1 MSQSDYIRYKKT
13 SIQLKEVRKIDPNL
27 AYKTTPFNQLVGVR
41 KMDPI
46 LASQDYIT
54 FKQYTLESTVI
65 NTLPTFNKLALP
77 GQRIVFGM
85 ERKISNCPIAN
96 FAICNRTN
104 LRSNRRENAINSI
117 LLNVKPG
124 TNQTTIKTII

>member
-13 SIQLKEVRKIDPNL
+13 TNQLKEVKKL
-27 AYKTTPFNQLVGVR
+27 
-41 KMDPI
+41 DPI
-46 LASQDYIT
+46 LASQDYIS

-85 ERKISNCPIAN
+85 ERKISSCPITN

-104 LRSNRRENAINSI
+104 LRPNRRKNAIDTFLFLEDETKSS
-117 LLNVKPG
+117 
-124 TNQTTIKTII
+124 TNQTTIKTIV

>member
-13 SIQLKEVRKIDPNL
+13 SNQLVEVRKL
-27 AYKTTPFNQLVGVR
+27 
-41 KMDPI
+41 DPI

-54 FKQYTLESTVI
+54 FKQYTLESRVI
-65 NTLPTFNKLALP
+65 NTSPTFNKLAIP
-77 GQRIVFGM
+77 GNTIVFGM
-85 ERKISNCPIAN
+85 ERKISSCPITN

-104 LRSNRRENAINSI
+104 LRANRRNNAINTI

>member
-13 SIQLKEVRKIDPNL
+13 TNQLKEVRK
-27 AYKTTPFNQLVGVR
+27 F
-41 KMDPI
+41 DPI

-65 NTLPTFNKLALP
+65 NTLPTLNQFTLP

-85 ERKISNCPIAN
+85 ERNISNCPITD

-104 LRSNRRENAINSI
+104 IRPNRRENAIDTV
-117 LLNVKPG
+117 LLDVKPS
-124 TNQTTIKTII
+124 TNQTTIKMIV

>member
-13 SIQLKEVRKIDPNL
+13 TNQLKEVQKL
-27 AYKTTPFNQLVGVR
+27 
-41 KMDPI
+41 DPI

-65 NTLPTFNKLALP
+65 NTSPTLNQLALS
-77 GQRIVFGM
+77 GDTIVFGI
-85 ERKISNCPIAN
+85 ERNIQGCPITN
-96 FAICNRTN
+96 FTMCNLTN
-104 LRSNRRENAINSI
+104 LRANRKKNAMNTI
-117 LLNVKPG
+117 LLDVKPR

>member
-13 SIQLKEVRKIDPNL
+13 SNQLKEVRKL
-27 AYKTTPFNQLVGVR
+27 
-41 KMDPI
+41 DPI

-54 FKQYTLESTVI
+54 FKQYTLESTVM
-65 NTLPTFNKLALP
+65 NTLPTLNKLALP

-85 ERKISNCPIAN
+85 ERKITNCPIAN

-104 LRSNRRENAINSI
+104 LRSNRRKNAIDTV
-117 LLNVKPG
+117 LLDVKPR